1 MVSNTVVTPAQVEA
15 RLYELSKEIDDV
27 HRYAEQVE
35 KSYFDTKAAYE
46 IALAKTRM
54 KYASLSNANG
64 KNYTVQEREDL
75 ALVENEELHF
85 QMAAID
91 ATVRSVRGNIVRIN
105 KQVDITRSIG
115 TSVRTSLEI

>member
-1 MVSNTVVTPAQVEA
+1 
-15 RLYELSKEIDDV
+15 
-27 HRYAEQVE
+27 
-35 KSYFDTKAAYE
+35 
-46 IALAKTRM
+46 M

-75 ALVENEELHF
+75 ALIENEELHF
-85 QMAAID
+85 QMASID